1 MKRGATKLKAKR
13 ALEATIET
21 GEAAIHV
28 PTVADTK
35 ALARDLQ
42 KAGVRAAREI
52 DEGVN
57 ALQPAI
63 SRELSH
69 RLYIEAEESVV
80 YRWYAERFAGLIQAA
95 ESDERSFYRQFVPLG
110 PQERADFIQ
119 QVWDGINKVNLYD
132 HIVHTKPFA
141 DTVIHMR
148 TDHLIDRLEHQEQ
161 P

>member
-57 ALQPAI
+57 ALQFN
-63 SRELSH
+63 
-69 RLYIEAEESVV
+69 VV
-80 YRWYAERFAGLIQAA
+80 TPRDMARPRTSLI
-95 ESDERSFYRQFVPLG
+95 
-110 PQERADFIQ
+110 
-119 QVWDGINKVNLYD
+119 
-132 HIVHTKPFA
+132 
-141 DTVIHMR
+141 
-148 TDHLIDRLEHQEQ
+148 
-161 P
+161 